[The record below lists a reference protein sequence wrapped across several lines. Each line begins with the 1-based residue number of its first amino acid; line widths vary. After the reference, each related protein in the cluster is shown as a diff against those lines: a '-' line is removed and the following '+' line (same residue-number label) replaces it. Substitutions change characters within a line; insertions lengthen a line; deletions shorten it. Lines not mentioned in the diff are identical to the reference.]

1 MPPISSF
8 NRVFN
13 YFSIIHL
20 CHLIIFCKFLAIQ
33 KYSLEHLSIVLYT
46 SILHNY
52 LTNNTQNTKTEI
64 YYGVDNVINAE
75 LQFFLKAKIKID
87 TCVNYTRPP
96 LAILIEP
103 IKKAFLDAK
112 SRDVKFRC
120 VTEITKDTIAYCKEL
135 ITIVDD
141 LRHLDGIKGNFMISE
156 TEYLAPVIL
165 YEKGKIASQVIYS
178 NAKEIVEQQQY
189 VFDTIWSKAIP
200 AEQKIREIEEGIEP
214 SNIEIIQNSR
224 ESIDLAYNM
233 IKSAKEEVLRI
244 FPSINSFRQ
253 QVQIDIMHLYREAVE
268 RGVRVRILIPAA
280 ALEIKQLIND
290 VNLGFPYIDIRS
302 IDESLHARIGIMVV
316 DRKES
321 LIIETNDDAKDNSYN
336 VIGIASYSNSKPIA
350 LSYTSL
356 FESLWLQTELYEQLK
371 IHDKM
376 QKFINESAHALHT
389 HIQLIRGSA
398 TVLRFR
404 KETIKGQEDLS
415 LDMIIGGSKKL
426 QMLTD
431 EILDVTRIERP
442 YITKQKKQQFNLN
455 QLISDIVEHTNQI
468 SNDNIRLIYKS
479 EKANDDDNN
488 SIFVEADKSRLT
500 QVISNLLDN
509 AIKFT
514 REGTI
519 SITTA
524 EQKDNQ
530 VLVSIKDTG
539 TGIDPQILPRLFTKF
554 SSNSSKGTGLGL
566 FISKSI
572 IEAHG
577 GKIWAQNNSDGKGA
591 TFSFILP
598 IN

>member
-1 MPPISSF
+1 
-8 NRVFN
+8 
-13 YFSIIHL
+13 
-20 CHLIIFCKFLAIQ
+20 LAIQ

-479 EKANDDDNN
+479 EKTNDDDNN

>member
-1 MPPISSF
+1 
-8 NRVFN
+8 
-13 YFSIIHL
+13 
-20 CHLIIFCKFLAIQ
+20 LAIQ

-141 LRHLDGIKGNFMISE
+141 LHHLDGIKGNFMISE

-479 EKANDDDNN
+479 EKTNDDDNN

>member
-1 MPPISSF
+1 
-8 NRVFN
+8 
-13 YFSIIHL
+13 
-20 CHLIIFCKFLAIQ
+20 LAIQ

-141 LRHLDGIKGNFMISE
+141 LHHLDGIKGNFMISE

-479 EKANDDDNN
+479 EKTNDDDNN

-591 TFSFILP
+591 TFSFSLP

>member
-1 MPPISSF
+1 
-8 NRVFN
+8 
-13 YFSIIHL
+13 
-20 CHLIIFCKFLAIQ
+20 LAIQ

-141 LRHLDGIKGNFMISE
+141 LHHLDGIKGNFMISE